1 LLHFSFRPIVII
13 DIQISYLFSSIFLS
27 YIHEGTI
34 LSLIFTAVFSGGSS
48 ILCFNLKTFTSSLSL
63 LTLYMMSSLSFSPGQ
78 NGFPLSASM
87 SLLGLSFLFSKN
99 CITSSLPSII
109 CLAYS
114 LLNLLRTLSASMRI
128 ISLLCIMARPCS

>member
-1 LLHFSFRPIVII
+1 MLPFSSRPIGII
-13 DIQISYLFSSIFLS
+13 DIQISYLFSSIFFS
-27 YIHEGTI
+27 YIYNGTI
-34 LSLIFTAVFSGGSS
+34 LSLIFAAVISGGSS
-48 ILCFNLKTFTSSLSL
+48 ILYFNLNTFTSSLSL

-78 NGFPLSASM
+78 NGLPLSASM

-128 ISLLCIMARPCS
+128 ISLFCIMARPCS